1 MEGNMNA
8 LDGGLS
14 RLLDLLTVR
23 PNANELLKT
32 LETDLLAKFKL
43 SNAIIFTL
51 DSHNISKEIYSN
63 NLTLEEKNNG
73 GFNSVLASIL
83 PTSNLTSLTDS
94 KLGRSSDDNFL
105 IIPISNGKS
114 LKGFIL
120 LELDCAHL
128 SAEDLSLIEIMGK
141 VCAFYL
147 LSELPELK
155 QSNSTEKIASQ
166 LQFSARQLQIINGF
180 VEGKTNHEL
189 AEDLGFSVSTV
200 RHETMDIFRLLGAS
214 DRKEAAKIAQERS
227 IV

>member
-1 MEGNMNA
+1 MNA

-14 RLLDLLTVR
+14 RLLDLLTAR

-83 PTSNLTSLTDS
+83 PTSNLASLTDS
-94 KLGRSSDDNFL
+94 KLGRSSDDDFL

-120 LELDCAHL
+120 LELDCAQL
-128 SAEDLSLIEIMGK
+128 SAENLSLIEIMGK

>member
-1 MEGNMNA
+1 
-8 LDGGLS
+8 
-14 RLLDLLTVR
+14 
-23 PNANELLKT
+23 
-32 LETDLLAKFKL
+32 
-43 SNAIIFTL
+43 
-51 DSHNISKEIYSN
+51 
-63 NLTLEEKNNG
+63 
-73 GFNSVLASIL
+73 
-83 PTSNLTSLTDS
+83 
-94 KLGRSSDDNFL
+94 
-105 IIPISNGKS
+105 
-114 LKGFIL
+114 
-120 LELDCAHL
+120 
-128 SAEDLSLIEIMGK
+128 MGK

-200 RHETMDIFRLLGAS
+200 RHETMEIFRLLGAS

>member
-1 MEGNMNA
+1 LNA

-14 RLLDLLTVR
+14 RLLDLLTAR

-43 SNAIIFTL
+43 SNATIFTL

-83 PTSNLTSLTDS
+83 PTSNLASLTDS

-105 IIPISNGKS
+105 IIPIANGKS

-120 LELDCAHL
+120 LELDCAQL

-189 AEDLGFSVSTV
+189 AEDLGFSVSTI
-200 RHETMDIFRLLGAS
+200 RHETMEIYRTLGAS
-214 DRKEAAKIAQERS
+214 DRKEAAKIAQDKS
-227 IV
+227 II

>member
-1 MEGNMNA
+1 MNA
-8 LDGGLS
+8 LKDGLS
-14 RLLDLLTVR
+14 RLLDLLTAR
-23 PNANELLKT
+23 PNANELLKG
-32 LETDLLAKFKL
+32 LENDLLAKFKP

-51 DSHNISKEIYSN
+51 DSHNFSKEIYSN
-63 NLTLEEKNNG
+63 NPTLEDKNNG

-83 PTSNLTSLTDS
+83 PTSNLATLTDS
-94 KLGRSSDDNFL
+94 KLGKSSDDNFL

-120 LELDCAHL
+120 LELACAQL

-155 QSNSTEKIASQ
+155 QSISIEKIASQ

>member
-1 MEGNMNA
+1 M
-8 LDGGLS
+8 
-14 RLLDLLTVR
+14 LDLLTAR

-83 PTSNLTSLTDS
+83 PTSNLASLTDS

-120 LELDCAHL
+120 LELDCAQL

>member
-1 MEGNMNA
+1 MNA

-14 RLLDLLTVR
+14 RLLDLLTAR

-63 NLTLEEKNNG
+63 NLTLEDKNNG

-83 PTSNLTSLTDS
+83 PTSNLASLTDS
-94 KLGRSSDDNFL
+94 KLGRSSDDDFL

-120 LELDCAHL
+120 LELDCAQL
-128 SAEDLSLIEIMGK
+128 SAENLSLIEIMGK

>member
-1 MEGNMNA
+1 LNS

-14 RLLDLLTVR
+14 RLLDLLTAR

-83 PTSNLTSLTDS
+83 PTSNLVSLTDS
-94 KLGRSSDDNFL
+94 KLGRSSDDDFL

-120 LELDCAHL
+120 LELDCAQL
-128 SAEDLSLIEIMGK
+128 SAENLSLIEIMGK

>member
-1 MEGNMNA
+1 M
-8 LDGGLS
+8 
-14 RLLDLLTVR
+14 LDLLTAR

-83 PTSNLTSLTDS
+83 PTSNLASLTDS
-94 KLGRSSDDNFL
+94 KLGRSSDDDFL

-120 LELDCAHL
+120 LELDCAQL
-128 SAEDLSLIEIMGK
+128 SAENLSLIEIMGK

>member
-1 MEGNMNA
+1 MNA
-8 LDGGLS
+8 LKDGLS
-14 RLLDLLTVR
+14 RLLDLLTAR
-23 PNANELLKT
+23 PNANELLKG
-32 LETDLLAKFKL
+32 LENDLLAKFKI

-63 NLTLEEKNNG
+63 NLTLEDKNNG

-83 PTSNLTSLTDS
+83 PTSNLASLTDS

-120 LELDCAHL
+120 LELDCAQL

-155 QSNSTEKIASQ
+155 QSNSIEKIASQ

-214 DRKEAAKIAQERS
+214 DRKEAAKIAQEKS

>member
-1 MEGNMNA
+1 
-8 LDGGLS
+8 LKVLVPKI
-14 RLLDLLTVR
+14 LDLLVQR
-23 PNANELLKT
+23 PNANELLKS
-32 LETDLLAKFKL
+32 LETDLLAQFKL
-43 SNAIIFTL
+43 TNTIIFAL

-63 NLTLEEKNNG
+63 NLTLEDKNNG
-73 GFNSVLASIL
+73 GFNSVLALIL
-83 PTSNLTSLTDS
+83 PTSNLASLTDS

-114 LKGFIL
+114 LKGYIL
-120 LELDCAHL
+120 LELDCAQL

-141 VCAFYL
+141 LCAFYL

-189 AEDLGFSVSTV
+189 AEDLGFSVSTI

>member
-1 MEGNMNA
+1 
-8 LDGGLS
+8 
-14 RLLDLLTVR
+14 LLDLLTAR

-63 NLTLEEKNNG
+63 NLTLEEKNKG

-83 PTSNLTSLTDS
+83 PTSNLASLTDS
-94 KLGRSSDDNFL
+94 KLGRSSDDDFL

-120 LELDCAHL
+120 LELDCAQL
-128 SAEDLSLIEIMGK
+128 SAENLSLIEIMGK

>member
-1 MEGNMNA
+1 MNA
-8 LDGGLS
+8 LKDGLS
-14 RLLDLLTVR
+14 RLLDLLTAR
-23 PNANELLKT
+23 PNANELLKG
-32 LETDLLAKFKL
+32 LENDFLAKFKP

-51 DSHNISKEIYSN
+51 DSHNFSKEIYSN
-63 NLTLEEKNNG
+63 NPTLEDKNNG

-94 KLGRSSDDNFL
+94 KLGKSSDDNFL

-120 LELDCAHL
+120 LELDCTQL

-155 QSNSTEKIASQ
+155 QSNSIEKIASQ